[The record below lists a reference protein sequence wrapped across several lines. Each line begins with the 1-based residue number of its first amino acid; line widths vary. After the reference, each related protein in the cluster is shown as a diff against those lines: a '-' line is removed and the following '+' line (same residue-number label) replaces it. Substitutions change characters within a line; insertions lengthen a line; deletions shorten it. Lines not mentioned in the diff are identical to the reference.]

1 MGPHLARGLA
11 QRATTIHMAKVL
23 LVEDEAILR
32 RVVARALRQH
42 SYDVVE
48 ADSVATADAA
58 LQGAD
63 ACFDVAVLDINLL
76 DLSGWDVL
84 RHLSAHSATTG
95 DGHGCA
101 APHHHAGPPVI
112 VMSAVRPTAGRL
124 AEFRP
129 AGVLL
134 KPFPIDALI
143 RLLRRVLLAGRGPEV
158 SSRGV
163 CGG

>member
-1 MGPHLARGLA
+1 V
-11 QRATTIHMAKVL
+11 AKVL
-23 LVEDEAILR
+23 LVEDETILR

-63 ACFDVAVLDINLL
+63 TCFDVAVLDINLP
-76 DLSGWDVL
+76 DLTGWDVL
-84 RHLSAHSATTG
+84 RHVSARSATTAG
-95 DGHGCA
+95 SHEPGT
-101 APHHHAGPPVI
+101 HHCRAGPPVI
-112 VMSAVRPTAGRL
+112 VMSAVRPTAGRM

-134 KPFPIDALI
+134 KPFPIDALM
-143 RLLRRVLLAGRGPEV
+143 RLLRQVLLAGRGPD
-158 SSRGV
+158 SPSRGAAV
-163 CGG
+163 DLWSGHTG